1 MIGCEQAMRQL
12 WEYLD
17 GTVGGARLEE
27 LERHLERCRRCC
39 AEIEF
44 AEGLRDF
51 VRDSGEEEVPAE
63 VLDRLNATLED
74 LVPDEQ

>member
-17 GTVGGARLEE
+17 GTVEGARLEE

-44 AEGLRDF
+44 AEELRDF
-51 VRDSGEEEVPAE
+51 VRKSGEEEVPAE
-63 VLDRLNATLED
+63 VLDRLNATLEE

>member
-1 MIGCEQAMRQL
+1 MISCEQAMAQL

-17 GTVGGARLEE
+17 GTVEGAGLEQ
-27 LERHLERCRRCC
+27 LEQHLERCRRCC

-44 AEGLRDF
+44 AEELRDF

-63 VLDRLNATLED
+63 VLGRLNATLEE
-74 LVPDEQ
+74 LVFDEP